1 MFYTY
6 VLKSQKDGKLYI
18 GSTGDLE
25 KRIKAHNSGKVRS
38 TKGRRPLILI
48 YNESFLT
55 KTEARK
61 RENFFK
67 SGVGRKELKEK
78 LDEMEG

>member
-1 MFYTY
+1 